1 MKLPFSQQQY
11 LETFPTI
18 FSDAFG
24 SVLQRRKK
32 VIYFCEVYRILYIM
46 SVIWY
51 TRIFTLYLP
60 LLLVGIFQ
68 SRLDLVFFL
77 YLKIWLTWSIHI
89 LWKMVFGD
97 LVSYWPTTFITVQKV
112 KFLIKDV
119 FSKCDE
125 IRRKLRIWSYIL
137 KKSLIENF
145 IFCQCISQIFFK
157 WKLTSLI
164 EMAVHKFV
172 RTMYSRK
179 WLVSIKY
186 HFKENSE
193 CLKDI

>member
-18 FSDAFG
+18 FSHAFG

-32 VIYFCEVYRILYIM
+32 VIYFCEVYRILYTM

-60 LLLVGIFQ
+60 LLLVSIFQ

-77 YLKIWLTWSIHI
+77 YLKIWLTWSIHV
-89 LWKMVFGD
+89 LWKMFFGD

-112 KFLIKDV
+112 KFLIKDF

-145 IFCQCISQIFFK
+145 IFCAVH
-157 WKLTSLI
+157 LTSLFRMKI
-164 EMAVHKFV
+164 NISHWNGSA
-172 RTMYSRK
+172 
-179 WLVSIKY
+179 
-186 HFKENSE
+186 
-193 CLKDI
+193 

>member
-18 FSDAFG
+18 FSHAFG

-112 KFLIKDV
+112 KFLIKD
-119 FSKCDE
+119 FF
-125 IRRKLRIWSYIL
+125 R
-137 KKSLIENF
+137 KSLIENF
-145 IFCQCISQIFFK
+145 IFCQCISQIFFE

-186 HFKENSE
+186 HFKENNE